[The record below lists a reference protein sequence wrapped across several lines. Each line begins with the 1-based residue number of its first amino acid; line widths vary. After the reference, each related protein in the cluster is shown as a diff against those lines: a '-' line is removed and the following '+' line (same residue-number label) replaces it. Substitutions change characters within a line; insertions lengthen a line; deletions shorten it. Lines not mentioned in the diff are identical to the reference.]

1 MRIKIFKYFDS
12 EIKKLE
18 QTNNLQQ
25 EQQKGETQQ
34 GEINNGQ
41 QKQQEG
47 ETQQEE
53 INDEQQEQHQYEKK
67 RNDNKHAQ
75 SNDSNS
81 QDKTTEELE
90 EIERN
95 RQKSRDMF
103 EQITKPRDSK
113 TEYKNDFTEKLGSF
127 NVDEVLNSTIKI
139 LLEKFFETSFSKI
152 SDLNKTR
159 SSSKVSSGIDEW
171 DIKGLITHRVSK
183 NYQKMLTDK
192 TGYLDKNGDSENIPL
207 AFYFDLSGS
216 MNNYVDVLTTMAY
229 QMLKHKVRIILGF
242 NQNAMVQINSIPDI
256 CTPDRFK
263 KIMVTLQNFINAGD
277 FGNYC
282 SFNNYNN
289 NFENKKASLHGAE
302 VEFLKGILIDE
313 YLIRKKSEKV
323 VVFSDLDPEN
333 EICSLSKKCKVYW
346 FCFLREGIIG
356 NIDQFKGNFFRT
368 VNKKDIL
375 NHLRNMDNKLYEKN
389 QRKSMYREKNYY
401 DSRG

>member
-1 MRIKIFKYFDS
+1 
-12 EIKKLE
+12 
-18 QTNNLQQ
+18 
-25 EQQKGETQQ
+25 
-34 GEINNGQ
+34 
-41 QKQQEG
+41 
-47 ETQQEE
+47 
-53 INDEQQEQHQYEKK
+53 
-67 RNDNKHAQ
+67 
-75 SNDSNS
+75 
-81 QDKTTEELE
+81 
-90 EIERN
+90 
-95 RQKSRDMF
+95 
-103 EQITKPRDSK
+103 
-113 TEYKNDFTEKLGSF
+113 
-127 NVDEVLNSTIKI
+127 
-139 LLEKFFETSFSKI
+139 
-152 SDLNKTR
+152 
-159 SSSKVSSGIDEW
+159 
-171 DIKGLITHRVSK
+171 
-183 NYQKMLTDK
+183 
-192 TGYLDKNGDSENIPL
+192 
-207 AFYFDLSGS
+207 
-216 MNNYVDVLTTMAY
+216 
-229 QMLKHKVRIILGF
+229 
-242 NQNAMVQINSIPDI
+242 
-256 CTPDRFK
+256 
-263 KIMVTLQNFINAGD
+263 MVTLQNFINAGD